1 MTEKQFVENP
11 NPWHPMTDAVDLKHL
26 GKLTEE
32 LGECTSAVS
41 RCVIQGIDEAEP
53 STGEINRD
61 WLAKEIA
68 DVLANIDLVIQRFN
82 LNQAKISDRKYKKME
97 HLRRWHRMA

>member
-41 RCVIQGIDEAEP
+41 RCIIQGIDEAEP

-82 LNQAKISDRKYKKME
+82 LNQAKISDRKYKKMQ
-97 HLRRWHRMA
+97 HLRQWHRMA